1 MLIGNLIVGFLEGPT
16 TPIQPSNHRENI
28 QRKGR
33 KKKEREKKEWKGRVA
48 TGRAHSGNIV
58 KEGYKCNHLTD
69 KNKQRS

>member
-33 KKKEREKKEWKGRVA
+33 RKKEREKKNGRGGLPPAGHIVA
-48 TGRAHSGNIV
+48 I
-58 KEGYKCNHLTD
+58 L
-69 KNKQRS
+69 